1 MAAQNKALSGKVAI
15 ITGAGS
21 GIGAATARRFAADGA
36 KIVMNDIDEKNLI
49 NASGSLPKGA
59 AEICPGD
66 VSNVS
71 DVERLLA
78 AAIKFGGRVDILVN
92 SAGIDPPSRDK
103 DIRGALETWHK
114 VCAVNLTGPFL
125 TMQMAIPQMIKTGGG
140 SVVNISSLSGLRF
153 MSGRPAYHAS
163 KAGLIALTQQA
174 AVEYGPSKIRCNVIC
189 PGPIRT
195 PLFENNT
202 LPMAKMLGKDI
213 EWIYTKFVSFSPL
226 RHMGTPEEIASICS
240 FLASDDAA
248 LLTGAVLVADGGTSL
263 LDANGVAM
271 STIFPNRPP
280 EKS

>member
-1 MAAQNKALSGKVAI
+1 MAANKTLVGKVAI

-36 KIVMNDIDEKNLI
+36 KVVMNDIDEKNLKKA
-49 NASGSLPKGA
+49 ASVLPKGA
-59 AEICPGD
+59 ALVCPGD
-66 VSNVS
+66 VSDVN
-71 DVERLLA
+71 DVERLIA
-78 AAIKFGGRVDILVN
+78 SAIRFGGKLDILVN
-92 SAGIDPPSRDK
+92 SAGIDPPSRDT
-103 DIRGALETWHK
+103 DITQALETWHK

-125 TMQMAIPQMIKTGGG
+125 TMQMAIPQMVKTGGG
-140 SVVNISSLSGLRF
+140 SVVNISSLSGLRY

-163 KAGLIALTQQA
+163 KAGLIGLTQQA
-174 AVEYGPSKIRCNVIC
+174 AVEYGSSKIRCNVIC

-202 LPMAKMLGKDI
+202 RPLAKMLGKDI
-213 EWIYTKFVSFSPL
+213 EWVFEKFVSFSPL
-226 RHMGTPEEIASICS
+226 RRMGKPEEIAGICS

-271 STIFPNRPP
+271 STISPNHPLGKR
-280 EKS
+280 